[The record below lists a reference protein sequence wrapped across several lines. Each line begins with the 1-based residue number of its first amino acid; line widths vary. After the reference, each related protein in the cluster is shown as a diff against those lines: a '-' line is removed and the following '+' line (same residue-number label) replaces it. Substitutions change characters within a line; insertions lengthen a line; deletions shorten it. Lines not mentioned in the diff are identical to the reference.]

1 MFLTDW
7 SFKIISLF
15 SKAFAKLVNRHEE
28 FRKEVFRGDEFSNFI
43 CFGFLGIFNL
53 TNLFLT

>member
-28 FRKEVFRGDEFSNFI
+28 FRKEVFRDDGE
-43 CFGFLGIFNL
+43 GE
-53 TNLFLT
+53 